1 MKTFKDKNGVILKE
15 GQWVRKTLTYLD
27 YFNKTKYRII
37 SKENQLYV
45 GDVKLDY
52 YLNEGS
58 DGYCNLEVVGHEKIT
73 VN

>member
-1 MKTFKDKNGVILKE
+1 MKVFKDKNGVILEE
-15 GQWVRKTLTYLD
+15 GQWVKKTLTYLD

-58 DGYCNLEVVGHEKIT
+58 DGYCSLEVVGYEKIT
-73 VN
+73 TN